1 MRNAT
6 SYSVGEVANLAGV
19 TVRTLHHYDEIGLL
33 SPGGRST
40 GGYRRY
46 DEGDLERLESV
57 LFYRELGFPLEEIA
71 TILQGST
78 DPLSHL
84 RWQHRLL
91 RQRIARLEEMVGL
104 IEKEMEAK
112 QMGVS
117 LTPEERFEIFGDFV
131 PEEYEQEAK
140 DRWGDTDAYKK
151 SQRRVA
157 AYTKA
162 DWEQMGAESS
172 AIEQNLAAAMK
183 EGVPADSDRAKELAE
198 QHRQHITRWFYE
210 CGYDMHRGLGQM
222 YVSDPRFTAHYE
234 KVAPGLAGY
243 VGEAITAN
251 CLRAEGR

>member
-1 MRNAT
+1 MRDAT
-6 SYSVGEVANLAGV
+6 SYSVSEVAHLAGV

-33 SPGGRST
+33 SPGARSA
-40 GGYRRY
+40 GGYRLY

-57 LFYRELGFPLEEIA
+57 LFYRELGFPLDEIA
-71 TILQGST
+71 TILKGST

-112 QMGVS
+112 QMGIS

-140 DRWGDTDAYKK
+140 DRWGDTDAYKQ

-162 DWEQMGAESS
+162 DWAQMGAESS
-172 AIEQNLAAAMK
+172 AIEQSLAAAMN
-183 EGVPADSDRAKELAE
+183 EGASADSDRAMELAE
-198 QHRQHITRWFYE
+198 QHRQHITRWFYD

-222 YVSDPRFTAHYE
+222 YVSDPRFSAHYE
-234 KVAPGLAGY
+234 KVAPGLARY
-243 VGEAITAN
+243 VSEAITAN
-251 CLRAEGR
+251 GVRADGG